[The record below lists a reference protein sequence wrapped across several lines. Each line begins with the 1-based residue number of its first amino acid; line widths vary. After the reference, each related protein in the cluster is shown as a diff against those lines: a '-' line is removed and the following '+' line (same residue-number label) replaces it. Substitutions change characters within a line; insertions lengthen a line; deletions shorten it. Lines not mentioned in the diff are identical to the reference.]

1 MRGFDPGL
9 AAERRRPLERME
21 QEAVRLVLAQSS
33 TDVRR
38 LVDELRYVLSFAR
51 LIAVRNSDGTDVA
64 VDERLA
70 SHARDV
76 RDTLA
81 PHLGKNGNLW
91 GALRTVPDLAHKTRA
106 MRAKLLEQLPIE
118 RDALEREV
126 TTRVLAVVSGGGGG
140 AGYGYPGVYE
150 MIERAGLAPDLMV
163 GTSIGALMSMFR
175 ARRRHFDLAP
185 MVEAA
190 RRLAWGRV
198 FRVLE
203 TQNHYGIPAAL
214 RLYLRDALGPLFLVG
229 DRPAALS
236 DMEIPLYV
244 VTTGITVDSM
254 KHGLEYYEHLLD
266 GNVGFGKLQQAQR
279 GLVAMNVMREFLS
292 SRQALREVVLGRDEG
307 TQDFDVID
315 ASGFSASIPG
325 VIHYDVLRDDPRMR
339 AVLDRLYAV
348 AGITRLGEGG
358 LVANVPAKIAWEAV
372 VEGRI
377 GGRRNAYVVALDCFS
392 PSRTRIPWYPFQQ
405 MVRSSNVTANLPYA
419 DLYLP
424 MEQVLSPLN
433 LVPTVKS
440 AMQAISWGKEAM
452 KPHVPLLQAMMR
464 PLPVLPG

>member
-1 MRGFDPGL
+1 M
-9 AAERRRPLERME
+9 
-21 QEAVRLVLAQSS
+21 RLVLAQSS
-33 TDVRR
+33 PDLTR
-38 LVDELRYVLSFAR
+38 LVDELRYILSFAR
-51 LIAVRNSDGTDVA
+51 LVAVRNDDGTDVPVMDA
-64 VDERLA
+64 LT

-76 RDTLA
+76 QSALA
-81 PHLGKNGNLW
+81 PHLTGSGNLW
-91 GALRTVPDLAHKTRA
+91 GALREVPDLAHRTRA
-106 MRAKLLEQLPIE
+106 ARARLLEQLPLQRE
-118 RDALEREV
+118 ALEREV

-140 AGYGYPGVYE
+140 AGYGYPGCYE
-150 MIERAGLAPDLMV
+150 VIERAGLAPDLMV
-163 GTSIGALMSMFR
+163 GTSIGSLMSMFR

-185 MVEAA
+185 LVEAA

-214 RLYLRDALGPLFLVG
+214 RLYLRDALGPLFMVG
-229 DRPAALS
+229 DRPAALN

-266 GNVGFGKLQQAQR
+266 GNVGFGRLQQAQR

-292 SRQALREVVLGRDEG
+292 SRQALREVVIGRDEG
-307 TQDFDVID
+307 TEDFDVID
-315 ASGFSASIPG
+315 AAGFSASIPG

-339 AVLDRLYAV
+339 VVLDRLYA
-348 AGITRLGEGG
+348 ASGITRLGEGG

-377 GGRRNAYVVALDCFS
+377 GGRRNAFVVALDCFS
-392 PSRTRIPWYPFQQ
+392 PSRSRLAWYPFQQ

-440 AMQAISWGKEAM
+440 AMQAITWGKEAM
-452 KPHVPLLQAMMR
+452 KPHVPMLQEIMR
-464 PLPVLPG
+464 PLPVLRG